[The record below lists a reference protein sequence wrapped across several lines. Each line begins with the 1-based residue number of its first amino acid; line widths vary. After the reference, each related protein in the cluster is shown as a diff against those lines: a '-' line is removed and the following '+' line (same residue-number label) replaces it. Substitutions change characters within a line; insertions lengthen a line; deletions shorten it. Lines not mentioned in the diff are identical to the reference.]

1 VVEENVAKLDER
13 PWVANHPWRYLFSLF
28 RTSGLVEEAPRRLS
42 RCVYVILILADLLA
56 FLPLAEAQVL
66 QPGPTSP
73 PSAEEP
79 KSGDQR
85 LLFDLFRPIV
95 GNFPVE
101 RKRKDLTFGNFFSYG
116 WDVAWTEPEEGP
128 DDAPRFRLMRIQR
141 AFWEREVRI
150 FSPYAFG
157 TDGGTADELEIEME
171 IELPVNRRF
180 LIEFEPALKGVG
192 PYGSPW
198 TFAAGD
204 LLVIPQAM
212 LYETKNTSFSSGL
225 SVRVPT
231 GSQSVGSGRTSLA
244 PYLAWWA
251 DLGQRMSLHTYF
263 GAEFPLAGYG
273 PGRPNAIFQYAAAL
287 AKTVTPKKT
296 PWFGN
301 LTFFAELNG
310 TTGSGGPSPSTTVTL
325 LPGVRWL
332 MFRDFWLA
340 AGYELPLTTTRQ
352 FDGRVWFSIYR
363 DF

>member
-1 VVEENVAKLDER
+1 MKAVQRRVFPFVLEILVMAGLMALPLVAK
-13 PWVANHPWRYLFSLF
+13 
-28 RTSGLVEEAPRRLS
+28 
-42 RCVYVILILADLLA
+42 
-56 FLPLAEAQVL
+56 AQT
-66 QPGPTSP
+66 QPGLAPG
-73 PSAEEP
+73 SAEKEES
-79 KSGDQR
+79 KSADQR
-85 LLFDLFRPIV
+85 FLLDLFRPIV

-101 RKRKDLTFGNFFSYG
+101 RKRKDLSFGNFFSYG

-157 TDGGTADELEIEME
+157 TDGGTADELEVEME

-180 LIEFEPALKGVG
+180 LIEFEPALKGVR
-192 PYGSPW
+192 PYGSFW

-204 LLVIPQAM
+204 LLVIPQVM
-212 LYETKNTSFSSGL
+212 LYETKDISFSSGL

-244 PYLAWWA
+244 PYLAWWT
-251 DLGQRMSLHTYF
+251 DLGQRTSLHTFF

-273 PGRPNAIFQYAAAL
+273 PDRPNAIFQYGAAL
-287 AKTVTPKKT
+287 AKTVTPKNT

-310 TTGSGGPSPSTTVTL
+310 TTDSGGPRPSTTVTL
-325 LPGVRWL
+325 LPGIRWL
-332 MFRDFWLA
+332 VFKDFWLA
-340 AGYELPLTTTRQ
+340 AGYEFPLTTTRQ
-352 FDGRVWFSIYR
+352 FDGRAWFSIYR

>member
-1 VVEENVAKLDER
+1 MPSSKKSHGRRIILR
-13 PWVANHPWRYLFSLF
+13 GICLGCS
-28 RTSGLVEEAPRRLS
+28 RTSGLAEEAPRRLS
-42 RCVYVILILADLLA
+42 RYVYVPLILANLLT
-56 FLPLAEAQVL
+56 FLPIAEAQVS
-66 QPGPTSP
+66 QPGPTSS

-79 KSGDQR
+79 KSADQR
-85 LLFDLFRPIV
+85 FLLDLFHPIV

-101 RKRKDLTFGNFFSYG
+101 RQRKNLTFGNLFSYG

-150 FSPYAFG
+150 VSPYAFG
-157 TDGGTADELEIEME
+157 TDGGTADELEVEME

-192 PYGSPW
+192 LYGSAW

-204 LLVIPQAM
+204 LLIIPQVM
-212 LYETKNTSFSSGL
+212 LYETKDISFSSGL

-244 PYLAWWA
+244 PYVAWWM
-251 DLGQRMSLHTYF
+251 DLGQRMSLHTFF

-287 AKTVTPKKT
+287 AKTVTPKNT

-310 TTGSGGPSPSTTVTL
+310 TTGSGGPSASTTVTL

-332 MFRDFWLA
+332 VFKDFWLA
-340 AGYELPLTTTRQ
+340 TGYELPLTTTRQ